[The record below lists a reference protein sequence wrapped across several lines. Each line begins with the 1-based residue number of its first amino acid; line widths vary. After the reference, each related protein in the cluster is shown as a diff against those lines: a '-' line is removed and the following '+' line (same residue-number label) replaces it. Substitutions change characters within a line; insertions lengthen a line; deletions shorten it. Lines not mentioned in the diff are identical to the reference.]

1 MYPIYPKKETQGKS
15 EEYIG
20 DWVKN
25 KNIRDKE
32 DIATKI
38 TSNHPKIIGATKL
51 SWIREGGSKL
61 KFDKNL
67 NEAVNESLKRLK
79 QII

>member
-1 MYPIYPKKETQGKS
+1 MILQNISIYQKKETQGKS

-25 KNIRDKE
+25 KNIRDKVV
-32 DIATKI
+32 IATKI

-51 SWIREGGSKL
+51 SWIRRWL
-61 KFDKNL
+61 KT
-67 NEAVNESLKRLK
+67 
-79 QII
+79 